1 MAAVRPL
8 LAGILLA
15 APLPA
20 AAQSIAIWR
29 PLVEDAALRNGVPAS
44 WIERV
49 MQIESRGKTR
59 LGGRPIVSSAGAMG
73 LMQLMPR
80 TWREMRALA
89 GLGKDPFDPHDNIA
103 AGALYLRL
111 LYDRFGYPGLF
122 AAYNAGPGRYGSFLA
137 GRRALPVETIRYVSA
152 ATGDLASGPIRLA
165 SRNSVFPIQPKQA
178 LPLASSDP
186 LFAIRKVK

>member
-1 MAAVRPL
+1 MGAVRPL

-20 AAQSIAIWR
+20 SAQSVATWR
-29 PLVEDAALRNGVPAS
+29 PFVEEAALRYGVPTS

-49 MQIESRGKTR
+49 MNIESRGKTR

-80 TWREMRALA
+80 TWRELRALA
-89 GLGKDPFDPHDNIA
+89 ALGNDPFDPHDNIA

-137 GRRALPVETIRYVSA
+137 GRRALPLETLRYLSA
-152 ATGDLASGPIRLA
+152 TTGDLASGSGRLA
-165 SRNSVFPIQPKQA
+165 SGNGVFSIRPKQA
-178 LPLASSDP
+178 LPLASSTT
-186 LFAIRKVK
+186 LFAIRTVE

>member
-1 MAAVRPL
+1 MGAVRTL

-20 AAQSIAIWR
+20 AAQSVATWR
-29 PLVEDAALRNGVPAS
+29 PLVEEAALRYNVPTS

-49 MQIESRGKTR
+49 MRIESRGKTR

-89 GLGKDPFDPHDNIA
+89 GLGNDPFDPHDNIA

-111 LYDRFGYPGLF
+111 LYGRFGYPGLF

-137 GRRALPVETIRYVSA
+137 GRRALPVETIRYMSA
-152 ATGDLASGPIRLA
+152 ATGDLVSGSGRLA
-165 SRNSVFPIQPKQA
+165 SGDSVFSIRPKQA

-186 LFAIRKVK
+186 LFAIRKVE